1 MKLCDLHTHSIYSD
15 GTSTP
20 DELIGLAREAGLC
33 AVALTDHNTVSGIPH
48 FLRAA
53 EGSGI
58 LAVPGIEVSSDY
70 LGNELHIVGLFRT
83 LAHLDAM
90 EDYVAAYLERKEQ
103 SNVDLCD
110 NLCAAGYDIS
120 YEKIKAATPDGV
132 VNRALIA
139 AELLRCGYVESIKA
153 AFATL
158 LSKKGGYYHE
168 PQKLDAFEVIGKQRE
183 FGAIPILAHPFLSLE
198 EAQLRTFLPRAKAAG
213 LVGME
218 TDYSTFDESTTA
230 LAHALTEEYG
240 LLPSGGSDY
249 HGTNK
254 PDICIGVGRGSL
266 RVPYDYYLALMTNFL
281 KK

>member
-20 DELIGLAREAGLC
+20 DELIRLAGEAGLC
-33 AVALTDHNTVSGIPH
+33 AIALTDHNTVSGIPH

-53 EGSGI
+53 KGSAV

-83 LAHLDAM
+83 LDHLDEV
-90 EDYVAAYLERKEQ
+90 EDYVRAYLVRKEQ
-103 SNVDLCD
+103 SNVDLCN
-110 NLCAAGYDIS
+110 NLCAAGYEIS
-120 YEKIKAATPDGV
+120 YEKVKAATPDGV

-168 PQKLDAFEVIGKQRE
+168 PQKLDAFEVIGKLRE
-183 FGAIPILAHPFLSLE
+183 FGAIPILAHPFLSLD
-198 EAQLRTFLPRAKAAG
+198 EAQLRTFLPLAKDAG
-213 LVGME
+213 LIGME
-218 TDYSTFDESTTA
+218 TDYSTFDEETTA
-230 LAHALTEEYG
+230 LAHTLADEYG
-240 LLPSGGSDY
+240 LIPSGGSDY

-254 PDICIGVGRGSL
+254 PDIKVGVGRGTL
-266 RVPYDYYLALMTNFL
+266 AVPFAYYENLM
-281 KK
+281 K

>member
-20 DELIGLAREAGLC
+20 DELIGLAEAAGLC
-33 AVALTDHNTVSGIPH
+33 AIALTDHNTVSGIPH

-53 EGSGI
+53 KGSAV

-70 LGNELHIVGLFRT
+70 LGNELHIVGFFRT
-83 LAHLDAM
+83 LDHLDEV
-90 EDYVAAYLERKEQ
+90 EDYVRAYLARKEQ
-103 SNVDLCD
+103 SNVDLCA
-110 NLCAAGYDIS
+110 NLCAAGYEIS

-168 PQKLDAFEVIGKQRE
+168 PQKLDALEVIGKLRE
-183 FGAIPILAHPFLSLE
+183 FGAIPILAHPFLSLD
-198 EAQLRTFLPRAKAAG
+198 EAQLRTFLPLAKDAG
-213 LVGME
+213 LIGME
-218 TDYSTFDESTTA
+218 TDYSTFDEATTA
-230 LAHALTEEYG
+230 LAQALAEEYG
-240 LLPSGGSDY
+240 LCHSGGSDY

-254 PDICIGVGRGSL
+254 PDIRVGVGRGTL
-266 RVPYDYYLALMTNFL
+266 AVPFAYYENLM
-281 KK
+281 K

>member
-20 DELIGLAREAGLC
+20 DELIRLAGEAGLC
-33 AVALTDHNTVSGIPH
+33 AIALTDHNTVSGIPH

-53 EGSGI
+53 EGSEV

-70 LGNELHIVGLFRT
+70 LGNELHIVGLFKT
-83 LAHLDAM
+83 LDHLDEV
-90 EDYVAAYLERKEQ
+90 EDYVRAYLARKEQ
-103 SNVDLCD
+103 SNVDLCA
-110 NLCAAGYDIS
+110 NLCAAGYEIS

-139 AELLRCGYVESIKA
+139 AELMRCGYVESIKA

-168 PQKLDAFEVIGKQRE
+168 PQKPDALEVIGKLRE
-183 FGAIPILAHPFLSLE
+183 FGAIPILAHPFLSLD
-198 EAQLRTFLPRAKAAG
+198 EAQLRTFLPLAKDAG
-213 LVGME
+213 LIGME
-218 TDYSTFDESTTA
+218 TDYSTFDEATTA
-230 LAHALTEEYG
+230 LAHAIADEYG
-240 LLPSGGSDY
+240 LCHSGGSDY

-254 PDICIGVGRGSL
+254 PDIRVGTGKGTL
-266 RVPYDYYLALMTNFL
+266 AVPFAYYENLI
-281 KK
+281 K

>member
-20 DELIGLAREAGLC
+20 DELIRLAGEVGLC
-33 AVALTDHNTVSGIPH
+33 AIALTDHNTVSGIPH

-53 EGSGI
+53 EGSEV

-83 LAHLDAM
+83 HDHLDEV
-90 EDYVAAYLERKEQ
+90 EDYVRAYLVRKEQ
-103 SNVDLCD
+103 SNVDLCN
-110 NLCAAGYDIS
+110 NLCAAGYEIS
-120 YEKIKAATPDGV
+120 YEKVKAATPDGV

-168 PQKLDAFEVIGKQRE
+168 PQKPDALEVIGKLRE
-183 FGAIPILAHPFLSLE
+183 FGAIPILAHPFLSLD
-198 EAQLRTFLPRAKAAG
+198 EAQLRTFLPLAKDAG

-218 TDYSTFDESTTA
+218 TDYSTFDEATTA
-230 LAHALTEEYG
+230 LAHALADEYG
-240 LLPSGGSDY
+240 LTPSGGSDY

-254 PDICIGVGRGSL
+254 PDIKVGVGKGTL
-266 RVPYDYYLALMTNFL
+266 AVPFAYYENLI
-281 KK
+281 K

>member
-20 DELIGLAREAGLC
+20 DELIRLAGEAGLC
-33 AVALTDHNTVSGIPH
+33 AIALTDHNTVSGIPH

-53 EGSGI
+53 KGSQVI
-58 LAVPGIEVSSDY
+58 AVPGIEVSSDY
-70 LGNELHIVGLFRT
+70 LGNELHIVGLFKT

-103 SNVDLCD
+103 SNVDLCN
-110 NLCAAGYDIS
+110 NLCAAGYEIS
-120 YEKIKAATPDGV
+120 YEKIKDATPDGV

-139 AELLRCGYVESIKA
+139 AELLRSGYVESIKA

-168 PQKLDAFEVIGKQRE
+168 PRKLDAYDVICKLRE
-183 FGAIPILAHPFLSLE
+183 FGAIPILAHPFLSLD
-198 EAQLRTFLPRAKAAG
+198 EAQLRTFLPKARDAG

-218 TDYSTFDESTTA
+218 TDYSTFDEATTA
-230 LAHALTEEYG
+230 LARALADEYG
-240 LLPSGGSDY
+240 LRKSGGSDY

-254 PDICIGVGRGSL
+254 PDIKVGVGKGTL
-266 RVPYDYYLALMTNFL
+266 CVPFAYFENLMR
-281 KK
+281 